1 MTTINVELTGVTP
14 LLMNS
19 PKAMLTQT
27 SATRSTLQKPD
38 PKKEAE
44 SKAYQTSKGMLYI
57 PATAV
62 FSAMINGASFKKAG
76 KFALKPIL
84 SGNVR
89 VEPDEISLGTKHYE
103 IDIRTVVIA
112 QGRKK
117 NRIIRA
123 RPRIDNWKVNFKIVY
138 NEQAIADADIIKQC
152 LVDAGYRVGLLDF
165 SPRNNGSF
173 GTFKVTKF
181 EVE

>member
-1 MTTINVELTGVTP
+1 MKTINVTIEGVTP

-19 PKAMLTQT
+19 PKAMLTA
-27 SATRSTLQKPD
+27 SASTRSTLQKPD

-44 SKAYQTSKGMLYI
+44 DKAYRTSKGMLYI

-62 FSAMINGASFKKAG
+62 FSAMINGSSFKKAG
-76 KFALKPIL
+76 KYALKPIL

-89 VEPDEISLGTKHYE
+89 VEPDEIPLGTKNYE
-103 IDIRTVVIA
+103 IDIRTAVIS

-123 RPRIDNWKVNFKIVY
+123 RPRIDEWKANFKIVF
-138 NEQAIADADIIKQC
+138 NENAIADADIIKGC
-152 LVDAGYRVGLLDF
+152 LSDAGYRVGLLDF
-165 SPRNNGSF
+165 APRNNGSF